1 LVLQDQ
7 LGQWELKGPEDLRVQ
22 VVLQDQLELWELKG
36 VEDPQEL

>member
-1 LVLQDQ
+1 VAP
-7 LGQWELKGPEDLRVQ
+7 ELKGEEDLRVQ